1 MPVLTKEYLESKLVP
16 DLKKIA
22 KKIGIKNYSKLNKK
36 DLIKIISNNEFN
48 KSQELEMSPKA
59 KSPKA
64 KSPKAK
70 SPKAKSPK
78 AKTDGILDKIKEFF
92 SPSKKVSKPKKLKKP
107 ILIEE
112 LNPVAKPKKQVSK
125 KVSKPKKLKK
135 PILIEEL
142 NPVERKR
149 ASGIILPKTRR
160 LATSRQKQRSKG
172 NLDIDLSEKRR
183 ASILKIPS
191 LRESIEKKDVM
202 ENIENIYVPRK
213 KKLSTVY

>member
-70 SPKAKSPK
+70 SPKAK
-78 AKTDGILDKIKEFF
+78 TDGILDKIKEFF
-92 SPSKKVSKPKKLKKP
+92 SP
-107 ILIEE
+107 
-112 LNPVAKPKKQVSK
+112 SK